1 MPIDKYMYIRK
12 AAEIEEIAS
21 RMQIISDINAAFNGP
36 RDRMIELHRVYT
48 ELMGFNI
55 EWRADLNWEDKL
67 RQYASIQK

>member
-1 MPIDKYMYIRK
+1 MYIRK

-36 RDRMIELHRVYT
+36 KDRMTELHRIYT
-48 ELMGFNI
+48 ELMGFDI
-55 EWRADLNWEDKL
+55 EWKADPNWEDRL